1 VLDMLD
7 AIGAPDGPAPGWKR
21 SWVRDPRAAALER
34 TATILERSAAT
45 TDRLLPAR
53 MVEREAER
61 LLAERHP
68 ERDLHAADREKSRP
82 LSLPYANQFVTTS

>member
-1 VLDMLD
+1 VLDMRD
-7 AIGAPDGPAPGWKR
+7 GIGAPDGPAPGWKR

-34 TATILERSAAT
+34 TATILERSAAK

-61 LLAERHP
+61 LLAEHHP
-68 ERDLHAADREKSRP
+68 ERHLHAADRRRRNAASLCRP
-82 LSLPYANQFVTTS
+82 LTSS